1 MFFKYKIW
9 LYKGGKAFG
18 EGPYDILQRIDRLE
32 SLSMAAK
39 EINMSYSQAWNL
51 IKTMEKR
58 LGFKLLI
65 REVGG
70 NTGGGSYLTQE
81 ARDLMHRYD
90 QFMKE
95 ADEHLNKLYQKHFG
109 KE

>member
-9 LYKGGKAFG
+9 LCNNGKAFG

-32 SLSMAAK
+32 SLSKAAK

-51 IKTMEKR
+51 INKMEKR
-58 LGFKLLI
+58 LGFKLLT

-70 NTGGGSYLTQE
+70 NTGGGSYLTKE
-81 ARDLMHRYD
+81 ARELMHRYD
-90 QFMKE
+90 KFIKE
-95 ADEHLNKLYQKHFG
+95 ADDLLNLLYQKHFG
-109 KE
+109 K

>member
-1 MFFKYKIW
+1 MLFKYKIW
-9 LYKGGKAFG
+9 LYNGGKAFG
-18 EGPYDILQRIDRLE
+18 EGPYDILQRIDRLG

-51 IKTMEKR
+51 INTMEKR

-70 NTGGGSYLTQE
+70 NTGGGSYLTKE
-81 ARDLMHRYD
+81 AMDLMYRYN
-90 QFMKE
+90 QFIKE
-95 ADEHLNKLYQKHFG
+95 ADELLNNLYQKHFV
-109 KE
+109 E